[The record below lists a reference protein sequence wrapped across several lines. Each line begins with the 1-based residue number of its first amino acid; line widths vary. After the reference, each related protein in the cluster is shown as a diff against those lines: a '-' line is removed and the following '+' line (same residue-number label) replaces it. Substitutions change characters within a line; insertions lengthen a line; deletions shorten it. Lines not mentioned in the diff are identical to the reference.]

1 MYKNL
6 LAPTIH
12 VELSKI
18 VQSDAYLN
26 LPPSAQVMAIKEYI
40 KEIKKDI
47 TETLSSD
54 ESLVPYLMEYD
65 LRNISKD
72 EKRLI
77 EDVLGKEYLD
87 TLIKYFQSQR

>member
-1 MYKNL
+1 M
-6 LAPTIH
+6 
-12 VELSKI
+12 
-18 VQSDAYLN
+18 N

-40 KEIKKDI
+40 REIKKDI